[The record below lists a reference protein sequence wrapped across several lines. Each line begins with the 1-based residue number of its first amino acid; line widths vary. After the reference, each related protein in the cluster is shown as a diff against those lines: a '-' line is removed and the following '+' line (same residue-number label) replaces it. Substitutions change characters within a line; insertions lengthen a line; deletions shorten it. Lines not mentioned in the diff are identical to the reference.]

1 MFRFMHLSDTHLGS
15 RQYSIRERE
24 EDFYDAFSEAI
35 GIAIN
40 SGVDFVIHSGD
51 LFDEHRPDNRALSV
65 FRDNVIQLQ
74 AKNIPFYMIM
84 GDHDRPKR
92 DDIPASKIFDFLG
105 VRILGLEEY
114 EGIIHKKGSEEILIG
129 GISNMK
135 GLRRERLKGEY
146 EKANLQ
152 ASRYRMAVLISH
164 QAVSPY
170 FIAEQSEA
178 MSDELPV
185 NFNYMAFGHIHN
197 RMEKRIGNSI
207 FSYAGSTEIKSTNE
221 IDMFM
226 RFGKSVN
233 MVSIEG
239 DETTVERIP
248 IKFVRPQLIVR
259 GNLDE
264 CMKGIEEF
272 ASKNAE
278 ALTRKRGI
286 LTTEINES
294 ISSSD
299 VLYSLSG
306 FQDRFFIRTPIIKAQ
321 DMEKHDVA
329 TMTESLRELFMEY
342 FDGDE
347 ATGKLAYDIYRDVMD
362 NEPDDA
368 IKSIEQRFG
377 IGGA

>member
-1 MFRFMHLSDTHLGS
+1 
-15 RQYSIRERE
+15 
-24 EDFYDAFSEAI
+24 
-35 GIAIN
+35 
-40 SGVDFVIHSGD
+40 
-51 LFDEHRPDNRALSV
+51 
-65 FRDNVIQLQ
+65 
-74 AKNIPFYMIM
+74 
-84 GDHDRPKR
+84 
-92 DDIPASKIFDFLG
+92 
-105 VRILGLEEY
+105 
-114 EGIIHKKGSEEILIG
+114 
-129 GISNMK
+129 
-135 GLRRERLKGEY
+135 
-146 EKANLQ
+146 
-152 ASRYRMAVLISH
+152 
-164 QAVSPY
+164 
-170 FIAEQSEA
+170 
-178 MSDELPV
+178 
-185 NFNYMAFGHIHN
+185 IHN

-221 IDMFM
+221 IDTFM

-248 IKFVRPQLIVR
+248 IKSVRPQLIVR

-264 CMKGIEEF
+264 CMKGIDEF

-299 VLYSLSG
+299 VLYSLSS